1 MVVMTEL
8 YWGFVMS
15 DVSRLCDEL
24 NDGELLRYSR
34 QILLDG
40 WDLDAQ
46 IRLKNS
52 RVVVVG
58 VGGLGCPVAQILARS
73 GVGYL
78 HLIDH
83 DTIDDSNL
91 QRQSLF
97 MADDVGKPKV
107 QLAYDKLKQHNELIE
122 LAFCDVKLTNQNIA
136 QILEPLQ
143 ADLVIDCTDN
153 FAIRDLLNQTC
164 RQLNL
169 PLLSNSAIGEVGQ
182 IALFTA
188 ETGCYHCLFGGEQ
201 GDEQNCATSGVLSST
216 VSIIGSLTA
225 QIALDYLG
233 RANNPIQDQL
243 LLWQGRT
250 MSLRKL
256 NFQKNPNCPICLKRE
271 P

>member
-1 MVVMTEL
+1 MVVMTGL
-8 YWGFVMS
+8 HWGFVMS
-15 DVSRLCDEL
+15 DASRLCDEL
-24 NDGELLRYSR
+24 NNGELLRYSR

-97 MADDVGKPKV
+97 VADDVGKPKAQV
-107 QLAYDKLKQHNELIE
+107 AYDKLKQHNELIE

-164 RQLNL
+164 RQLGL

-188 ETGCYHCLFGGEQ
+188 ETGCYCCLFGDDGA
-201 GDEQNCATSGVLSST
+201 DEQNCATSGVLGST
-216 VSIIGSLTA
+216 VHVIGSMSC
-225 QIALDYLG
+225 QVALDFLG
-233 RANNPIQDQL
+233 RNHNPIAGQL
-243 LLWQGRT
+243 LLWQGKK
-250 MSLRKL
+250 MNLKKMMFS
-256 NFQKNPNCPICLKRE
+256 QNPHCVVCGRHS
-271 P
+271 